1 MNKKVLLIGVIA
13 LLFVAFFAFDLQQ
26 YFSLDFI
33 KSKQQ
38 AFNAYYQ
45 QNTVLTLVM
54 FFVVYVIMAALSLPG
69 AAIMTVLA
77 GALFGLIPGVI
88 VVSLASTIG
97 ATLAFLV
104 ARYLFRDTLQARYA
118 DKLQVINDGVEK
130 EGPLYLFAM
139 RLVPLFPFFLVNIL
153 MGFTQIKTTTFAWV
167 SQLGMLAGTA
177 VFVYAGTQLAQID
190 SLSSILS
197 PGLIIAFGLLGVFPV
212 IAKKVMS
219 KIRANKVL
227 AAYDKPKQFDFNLLV
242 IGAGSGGLVSAYIA
256 AAVKAKVG
264 LIERHKMGGDCLNTG
279 CVPSKALIRTAK
291 AVHEAQHAE
300 KYGLDNMTPTFDFK
314 TVMQRVHNIIKEI
327 EPHDS
332 VERYTELGVDV
343 ITGEAKILD
352 PYRVEVNGKVLTTK
366 NIIIATGAAPL
377 VPPIKGV
384 DKVDYLTSDN
394 LWGIEEQPERLVV
407 LGGGPIGSEL
417 AQAFNRL
424 GSKVTMVERSAT
436 IMVREDEEVAE
447 LMQSRFIEE
456 GIEVLASHNA
466 QEFVQEDGQNY
477 LICEHDGVEKKVPF
491 DKVLLALGRKANITG
506 FGLEELGVE
515 ISGRGTIETD
525 GFLTTNFPNIY
536 AVGDVA
542 GPYQFTHTAAH
553 QAWYASVNALFGSSF
568 KRFRVDYRVIPW
580 ATFTDP
586 EVARVGLN
594 EKDAKEKS
602 IPYEIT
608 TYGIDDLDRAIAD
621 SSNEGSVKILTV
633 PGKDKIL
640 GVTIVGKGAGD
651 LIPEF
656 ILAMKYN
663 LGLNKIL
670 GTIHIY
676 PTMSESNKFAAGNW
690 KKAHAPEKL
699 LTYVEKFHAWRRG

>member
-1 MNKKVLLIGVIA
+1 MNKKVLLIGIIA

-26 YFSLDFI
+26 YFSLEFI

-45 QNTVLTLVM
+45 ENTVLTLVM
-54 FFVVYVIMAALSLPG
+54 FFVVYVVMAALSLPG

-88 VVSLASTIG
+88 VVSFASTIG

-153 MGFTQIKTTTFAWV
+153 MGFTKIKTATFAWV

-197 PGLIIAFGLLGVFPV
+197 PGLLIAFGLLGVFPV

-227 AAYDKPKQFDFNLLV
+227 AAFDKPEQFDFNLLV

-300 KYGLDNMTPTFDFK
+300 KYGLNNMEPTFDFK

-332 VERYTELGVDV
+332 IERYTELGVDV
-343 ITGEAKILD
+343 ITGEATIID

-384 DKVDYLTSDN
+384 DKIDYLTSDN
-394 LWGIEEQPERLVV
+394 LWDIEEQPERLVV

-424 GSKVTMVERSAT
+424 GTKVTMVERSAT

-466 QEFVQEDGQNY
+466 QEFVQEAGQNY

-491 DKVLLALGRKANITG
+491 DRVLLALGRKANVTG

-515 ISGRGTIETD
+515 ITGRGTIETD

-594 EKDAKEKS
+594 EKDAKEKG

>member
-1 MNKKVLLIGVIA
+1 MNKKVVLIGIIA
-13 LLFVAFFAFDLQQ
+13 LLIAAFFAFDLQQ

-33 KSKQQ
+33 KEKQQ

-45 QNTVLTLVM
+45 ENTVLTLVI
-54 FFVVYVIMAALSLPG
+54 FFVVYVLMAALSLPG

-88 VVSLASTIG
+88 LVSLASTLG

-153 MGFTQIKTTTFAWV
+153 MGFTKIKTTTFAWV
-167 SQLGMLAGTA
+167 SQIGMLAGTA

-197 PGLIIAFGLLGVFPV
+197 PGLLIAFGLLGVFPV

-300 KYGLDNMTPTFDFK
+300 KYGLKNMEPTFDFK
-314 TVMQRVHNIIKEI
+314 TVMQRVHGIIKAI

-332 VERYTELGVDV
+332 IERYTELGVDV

-366 NIIIATGAAPL
+366 NIIIATGASPL

-384 DKVDYLTSDN
+384 ENVDYLTSDN
-394 LWGIEEQPERLVV
+394 LWEIEEQPERLVV

-424 GSKVTMVERSAT
+424 GTKVTMVERSET

-447 LMQSRFIEE
+447 LMQSRFVEE
-456 GIEVLASHNA
+456 GIEVLAAHNA
-466 QEFVQEDGQNY
+466 QEFVQEAGQNY
-477 LICEHDGVEKKVPF
+477 LICEHNGEEKKVPF
-491 DKVLLALGRKANITG
+491 DRVLLALGRKANITG

-515 ISGRGTIETD
+515 IADRGTIETD
-525 GFLTTNFPNIY
+525 GFLATNFPNIY

-553 QAWYASVNALFGSSF
+553 QAWYASVNALFGSF
-568 KRFRVDYRVIPW
+568 IKRFRVDYRVIPW

-594 EKDAKEKS
+594 EKEAKEKG
-602 IPYEIT
+602 IPYEVT

-621 SSNEGSVKILTV
+621 SSDEGSVKILTV

-640 GVTIVGKGAGD
+640 GVTIVGKGSGD

-699 LTYVEKFHAWRRG
+699 LTYVEKFHTWRRG

>member
-1 MNKKVLLIGVIA
+1 MNKKVVLIGIIA
-13 LLFVAFFAFDLQQ
+13 LLIAAFFAFDLQQ

-33 KSKQQ
+33 KEKQQ

-45 QNTVLTLVM
+45 ENTVLTLVI
-54 FFVVYVIMAALSLPG
+54 FFVVYVLMAALSLPG

-88 VVSLASTIG
+88 LVSLASTLG

-153 MGFTQIKTTTFAWV
+153 MGFTKIKTTTFAWV
-167 SQLGMLAGTA
+167 SQIGMLAGTA

-197 PGLIIAFGLLGVFPV
+197 PGLLIAFGLLGVFPV

-300 KYGLDNMTPTFDFK
+300 KYGLKNMEPTFDFK
-314 TVMQRVHNIIKEI
+314 TVMQRVHGIIKAI

-332 VERYTELGVDV
+332 IERYTELGVDV

-366 NIIIATGAAPL
+366 NIIIATGASPL

-384 DKVDYLTSDN
+384 ENVDYLTSDN
-394 LWGIEEQPERLVV
+394 LWEIEEQPERLVV

-424 GSKVTMVERSAT
+424 GTKVTMVERSET

-447 LMQSRFIEE
+447 LMQSRFVEE
-456 GIEVLASHNA
+456 GIEVLAAHNA
-466 QEFVQEDGQNY
+466 QEFVQEAGQNY
-477 LICEHDGVEKKVPF
+477 LICEHNGEEKKVPF
-491 DKVLLALGRKANITG
+491 DRVLLALGRKANITG

-515 ISGRGTIETD
+515 IADRGTIETD
-525 GFLTTNFPNIY
+525 GFLATNFPNIY

-553 QAWYASVNALFGSSF
+553 QAWYASVNALFGSF
-568 KRFRVDYRVIPW
+568 IKRFRVDYRVIPW

-594 EKDAKEKS
+594 EKDAKEKG
-602 IPYEIT
+602 IPYEVT

-621 SSNEGSVKILTV
+621 SSDEGSVKILTV

-640 GVTIVGKGAGD
+640 GVTIVGKGSGD

-699 LTYVEKFHAWRRG
+699 LTYVEKFHTWRRG

>member
-1 MNKKVLLIGVIA
+1 MNKKAIVVGVIGLLIA
-13 LLFVAFFAFDLQQ
+13 AFFLFDLQQ

-33 KSKQQ
+33 KSQQQ
-38 AFNAYYQ
+38 AFNSYYQ
-45 QNTVLTLVM
+45 ENVVLTLVI
-54 FFVVYVIMAALSLPG
+54 FFVVYVLMAALSLPG
-69 AAIMTVLA
+69 AAILTVLA
-77 GALFGLIPGVI
+77 GALFGLVTGVI
-88 VVSLASTIG
+88 VVSFASTIG
-97 ATLAFLV
+97 ATIAFLV
-104 ARYLFRDTLQARYA
+104 ARYLFRDTLQSRYS
-118 DKLQVINDGVEK
+118 DKLQTINEGVEK

-153 MGFTQIKTTTFAWV
+153 MSLTSLKTKTFAWV

-212 IAKKVMS
+212 IAKKVMD
-219 KIRANKVL
+219 KIRGNKIL
-227 AAYDKPKQFDFNLLV
+227 KAYDKPASFDYNLLV
-242 IGAGSGGLVSAYIA
+242 VGAGSGGLVSAYIA

-264 LIERHKMGGDCLNTG
+264 LIEKHKMGGDCLNTG

-314 TVMQRVHNIIKEI
+314 TVMNRVHNVIKEI

-332 VERYTELGVDV
+332 VERYTELGVEV

-352 PYRVEVNGKVLTTK
+352 PYRIEVNGKVLTTK
-366 NIIIATGAAPL
+366 NIIIATGARPL
-377 VPPIKGV
+377 VPGIEGL
-384 DKVDYLTSDN
+384 DKIDYLTSDN
-394 LWGIEEQPERLVV
+394 LWEIEEQPERLVV

-417 AQAFNRL
+417 AQSFNRL
-424 GSKVTMVERSAT
+424 GSKVTMVERGPF
-436 IMVREDEEVAE
+436 IMGREDDEVAE
-447 LMQSRFIEE
+447 LMQARFIEE
-456 GIEVLASHNA
+456 GIDVLSSHTA
-466 QEFVQEDGQNY
+466 KAFVVENGENY
-477 LICEHDGVEKKVPF
+477 LICDAGGVEKRVPF
-491 DKVLLALGRKANITG
+491 DRVLLALGRTPNVTG

-515 ISGRGTIETD
+515 LSERGTVQTD

-542 GPYQFTHTAAH
+542 GPYQFTHVAAH
-553 QAWYASVNALFGSSF
+553 QAWYASVNALFGSV
-568 KRFRVDYRVIPW
+568 KRFKADYRVIPW

-594 EKDAKEKS
+594 ERDAKEKN

-621 SSNEGSVKILTV
+621 SSNEGVVKILTV

-676 PTMSESNKFAAGNW
+676 PTMSESNKYAAGNW
-690 KKAHAPEKL
+690 KRAHAPEKL
-699 LTYVEKFHAWRRG
+699 LSYVEKFHTWRRG

>member
-1 MNKKVLLIGVIA
+1 MNKKVVLIGIIA
-13 LLFVAFFAFDLQQ
+13 LLIAAFFAFDLQQ

-33 KSKQQ
+33 KEKQQ

-45 QNTVLTLVM
+45 ENTVLTLVI
-54 FFVVYVIMAALSLPG
+54 FFVVYVLMAALSLPG

-88 VVSLASTIG
+88 LVSLASTLG

-153 MGFTQIKTTTFAWV
+153 MGFTKIKTTTFAWV
-167 SQLGMLAGTA
+167 SQIGMLAGTA

-197 PGLIIAFGLLGVFPV
+197 PGLLIAFGLLGVFPV

-300 KYGLDNMTPTFDFK
+300 KYGLKNMEPTFDFK
-314 TVMQRVHNIIKEI
+314 TVMQRVHGIIKAI

-332 VERYTELGVDV
+332 IERYTELGVDV

-366 NIIIATGAAPL
+366 NIIIATGASPL

-384 DKVDYLTSDN
+384 ENVDYLTSDN
-394 LWGIEEQPERLVV
+394 LWEIEEQPERLVV

-424 GSKVTMVERSAT
+424 GTKVTMVERSET

-447 LMQSRFIEE
+447 LMQSRFVEE
-456 GIEVLASHNA
+456 GIEVLAAHNA
-466 QEFVQEDGQNY
+466 QEFVQEAGQNY
-477 LICEHDGVEKKVPF
+477 LICEHNGEEKKVPF
-491 DKVLLALGRKANITG
+491 DRVLLALGRKANITG
-506 FGLEELGVE
+506 FGIEELGVE
-515 ISGRGTIETD
+515 IADRGTIETD
-525 GFLTTNFPNIY
+525 GFLATNFPNIY

-553 QAWYASVNALFGSSF
+553 QAWYASVNALFGSF
-568 KRFRVDYRVIPW
+568 IKRFRVDYRVIPW

-594 EKDAKEKS
+594 EKDAKEKG
-602 IPYEIT
+602 IPYEVT

-621 SSNEGSVKILTV
+621 SSDEGSVKILTV

-640 GVTIVGKGAGD
+640 GVTIVGKGSGD

-699 LTYVEKFHAWRRG
+699 LTYVEKFHTWRRG

>member
-1 MNKKVLLIGVIA
+1 MNKKIILIGVIA
-13 LLFVAFFAFDLQQ
+13 ALFIAFFAFDLQQ
-26 YFSLDFI
+26 YFSLEFI
-33 KSKQQ
+33 KAKQQ
-38 AFNAYYQ
+38 AFNDYYQ
-45 QNTVLTLVM
+45 QNMVFTILM

-77 GALFGLIPGVI
+77 GALFGLITGVI
-88 VVSLASTIG
+88 IVSFASTLG

-104 ARYLFRDTLQARYA
+104 ARYLFRDTLEARYA
-118 DKLQVINDGVEK
+118 DKLQLINEGVEK

-153 MGFTQIKTTTFAWV
+153 MGFTKLKTATFAWV
-167 SQLGMLAGTA
+167 SQIGMLAGTA
-177 VFVYAGTQLAQID
+177 VYVYAGTQLAQID

-197 PGLIIAFGLLGVFPV
+197 PGLLIAFALLGVFPV
-212 IAKKVMS
+212 IAKKIMN
-219 KIRANKVL
+219 KIRASKVFS
-227 AAYDKPKQFDFNLLV
+227 AYDQPDSYDYNLLV

-264 LIERHKMGGDCLNTG
+264 LIEKHKMGGDCLNTG

-300 KYGLDNMTPTFDFK
+300 KYGLDNMQPTFDFK
-314 TVMQRVHNIIKEI
+314 TVMQRVHGIIKAI

-332 VERYTELGVDV
+332 IERYTELGVEV

-352 PYRVEVNGKVLTTK
+352 PFRIEVNDKVLTTK
-366 NIIIATGAAPL
+366 NIIIATGASPL

-384 DKVDYLTSDN
+384 DSVDYLTSDN
-394 LWGIEEQPERLVV
+394 LWEIEEQPERLVV

-424 GSKVTMVERSAT
+424 GTKVTVVERSPT
-436 IMVREDEEVAE
+436 IMVREDEEVAQ

-466 QEFVQEDGQNY
+466 NEFIQEDGQNY
-477 LICEHDGVEKKVPF
+477 LICEHDGEEKKVPF
-491 DKVLLALGRKANITG
+491 DRVLLALGRRANITG

-515 ISGRGTIETD
+515 ITGRGTIETD

-553 QAWYASVNALFGSSF
+553 QAWYASVNALFGAF
-568 KRFRVDYRVIPW
+568 KRFKVDYRVIPW

-586 EVARVGLN
+586 EVARVGIN
-594 EKDAKEKS
+594 EKEAKEKG
-602 IPYEIT
+602 IAYEVT

-663 LGLNKIL
+663 IGLNKIL

-676 PTMSESNKFAAGNW
+676 PTMSESNKYAAGNW

-699 LTYVEKFHAWRRG
+699 LSYVEKFHTWRRS

>member
-1 MNKKVLLIGVIA
+1 MNKKITIIGIIVLLIAG
-13 LLFVAFFAFDLQQ
+13 FFLFDLQQ

-33 KSKQQ
+33 KAKQE

-45 QNTVLTLVM
+45 ENTFLTLLI
-54 FFVVYVIMAALSLPG
+54 FFVVYVAMAALSLPG
-69 AAIMTVLA
+69 AAIMTLLS
-77 GALFGLIPGVI
+77 GALFGLLVGVI
-88 VVSLASTIG
+88 MVSIASTLG

-104 ARYLFRDTLQARYA
+104 SRYLFRDTLQTRYA
-118 DKLQVINDGVEK
+118 DKLKTINEGVEK

-153 MGFTQIKTTTFAWV
+153 MGFTSIRTTTFAWV

-197 PGLIIAFGLLGVFPV
+197 PGLIIAFVLLGIFPM
-212 IAKKVMS
+212 IAKKVMD

-227 AAYDKPKQFDFNLLV
+227 AAYDKPESFDYNLLV

-264 LIERHKMGGDCLNTG
+264 LIEKHKMGGDCLNTG

-291 AVHEAQHAE
+291 AIHEAENAE
-300 KYGLDNMTPTFDFK
+300 KYGLENMKPSFDFK
-314 TVMQRVHNIIKEI
+314 TVMNRVQSVIKAI

-332 VERYTELGVDV
+332 IERYTELGVEV
-343 ITGEAKILD
+343 ITGEAKIVD
-352 PYRVEVNGKVLTTK
+352 PYRIEVNGKVLTTK
-366 NIIIATGAAPL
+366 NIIIATGARPM
-377 VPPIKGV
+377 VPPIPGL

-394 LWGIEEQPERLVV
+394 LWELEDQPERLLV

-424 GSKVTMVERSAT
+424 GSKVSMVERAPL
-436 IMVREDEEVAE
+436 IMGREDDEVAE
-447 LMQSRFIEE
+447 FMQSRFTKE
-456 GIEVLASHNA
+456 GIDVLSSHTAN
-466 QEFVQEDGQNY
+466 EFVVENGQNV
-477 LICEHDGVEKKVPF
+477 LICEHDGQETRVPF
-491 DKVLLALGRKANITG
+491 DRVLLALGRKANIEG

-515 ISGRGTIETD
+515 INPRGTIETD
-525 GFLTTNFPNIY
+525 GFLTTNFPNIF

-553 QAWYASVNALFGSSF
+553 QAWYASVNALFGSF
-568 KRFRVDYRVIPW
+568 KRFKVDYRVIPW

-586 EVARVGLN
+586 EVARVGIN
-594 EKDAKEKS
+594 EKEAKEKD
-602 IPYEIT
+602 IAYEIT

-621 SSNEGSVKILTV
+621 SSDEGVVKVLTV

-640 GVTIVGKGAGD
+640 GVTILGKGAGD

-663 LGLNKIL
+663 LGMNKIL

-690 KKAHAPEKL
+690 KRAHAPEKL
-699 LTYVEKFHAWRRG
+699 LTYVEKFHSWRRG

>member
-1 MNKKVLLIGVIA
+1 MNKKLILIGAIA
-13 LLFVAFFAFDLQQ
+13 LLIASFFLFDLQQ

-33 KSKQQ
+33 KEKQQ
-38 AFNAYYQ
+38 AFNDYYQ
-45 QNTVLTLVM
+45 QNTLLTLLM

-77 GALFGLIPGVI
+77 GTLFGLVTGVI
-88 VVSLASTIG
+88 VVSFASTLG

-104 ARYLFRDTLQARYA
+104 ARYLFRDTLQDRYA
-118 DKLQVINDGVEK
+118 DKLQLINDGVEK

-153 MGFTQIKTTTFAWV
+153 MGFTKLKTITFAWV
-167 SQLGMLAGTA
+167 SQIGMLAGTA

-197 PGLIIAFGLLGVFPV
+197 PGLLIAFALLGIFPV
-212 IAKKVMS
+212 IAKKVMN
-219 KIRANKVL
+219 KIRSNKIL
-227 AAYDKPKQFDFNLLV
+227 SAYEKPESFDFNLLV

-264 LIERHKMGGDCLNTG
+264 LIEKHKMGGDCLNTG

-300 KYGLDNMTPTFDFK
+300 KYGLDNMQPTFDFK
-314 TVMQRVHNIIKEI
+314 TVMQRVHGIIKAI

-332 VERYTELGVDV
+332 IERYTELGVEV
-343 ITGEAKILD
+343 IIGEAKILD
-352 PYRVEVNGKVLTTK
+352 PFRVEVNGKIHTTK

-394 LWGIEEQPERLVV
+394 LWDIEEQPGRLVV

-424 GSKVTMVERSAT
+424 GTKVTMVERSAT
-436 IMVREDEEVAE
+436 IMVREDTEVAE

-466 QEFVQEDGQNY
+466 QEFVQEAGQNY
-477 LICEHDGVEKKVPF
+477 LICEHDGEEKKVPF
-491 DKVLLALGRKANITG
+491 DRVLLALGRKANIAG

-542 GPYQFTHTAAH
+542 GPYQFTHSAAH
-553 QAWYASVNALFGSSF
+553 QAWYASVNALFGAF
-568 KRFRVDYRVIPW
+568 KRFKVDYRVIPW

-594 EKDAKEKS
+594 EKDAKEKGVA
-602 IPYEIT
+602 YEVT
-608 TYGIDDLDRAIAD
+608 HYGIDDLDRAIAD
-621 SSNEGSVKILTV
+621 SSDEGHVKILTV

-676 PTMSESNKFAAGNW
+676 PTMSESNKYAAGNW
-690 KKAHAPEKL
+690 KRAHAPEKL
-699 LTYVEKFHAWRRG
+699 LSYVKKFHAWRRG

>member
-1 MNKKVLLIGVIA
+1 MNKKIILIGVIA
-13 LLFVAFFAFDLQQ
+13 LLFIAFFAFDLQQ
-26 YFSLDFI
+26 YFSLEFI
-33 KSKQQ
+33 KSKQE
-38 AFNAYYQ
+38 AFNAYYAE
-45 QNTVLTLVM
+45 NTVLTIFM
-54 FFVVYVIMAALSLPG
+54 FFVVYVVMAALSLPG

-77 GALFGLIPGVI
+77 GALFGLITGLII
-88 VVSLASTIG
+88 VSFASTLG

-118 DKLQVINDGVEK
+118 DKLALINEGVEK

-139 RLVPLFPFFLVNIL
+139 RLVPLFPFFLINIL
-153 MGFTQIKTTTFAWV
+153 MGFTKIKTTTFAWV

-177 VFVYAGTQLAQID
+177 VFVYAGTQLAKID

-197 PGLIIAFGLLGVFPV
+197 PGLLIAFALLGVFPV
-212 IAKKVMS
+212 VAKKIMS

-227 AAYDKPKQFDFNLLV
+227 AAYDKPKSFDFNLLV

-264 LIERHKMGGDCLNTG
+264 LIEKHKMGGDCLNTG

-300 KYGLDNMTPTFDFK
+300 KYGLQNMQPTFDFK
-314 TVMQRVHNIIKEI
+314 AVMERVHGIIKAI

-332 VERYTELGVDV
+332 IERYTSLGVDV
-343 ITGEAKILD
+343 ITGEAKIID

-377 VPPIKGV
+377 VPPIKGLDQV
-384 DKVDYLTSDN
+384 NYLTSDN
-394 LWGIEEQPERLVV
+394 LWNIEEQPERLVV

-424 GSKVTMVERSAT
+424 GSKVTMVERSPT
-436 IMVREDEEVAE
+436 IMVREDTEVAE

-466 QEFVQEDGQNY
+466 QEFVKEGDQSY
-477 LICEHDGVEKKVPF
+477 LICEHEGVEKKVPF
-491 DKVLLALGRKANITG
+491 DRVLLALGRKANITG

-515 ISGRGTIETD
+515 ITGRGTIETD
-525 GFLTTNFPNIY
+525 GFLNTNFPNIY

-553 QAWYASVNALFGSSF
+553 QAWYASVNALFGSF

-594 EKDAKEKS
+594 EKDAKEKG
-602 IPYEIT
+602 IAYEVT

-621 SSNEGSVKILTV
+621 SSDEGSVKVLTV

-699 LTYVEKFHAWRRG
+699 LSYVEKFHAWRRS

>member
-1 MNKKVLLIGVIA
+1 MNKKLILIGAIA
-13 LLFVAFFAFDLQQ
+13 LLIASFFLFDFQQ

-33 KSKQQ
+33 KEKQQ
-38 AFNAYYQ
+38 AFNDYYQ
-45 QNTVLTLVM
+45 QNTLLTLLM

-77 GALFGLIPGVI
+77 GTLFGLVTGVI
-88 VVSLASTIG
+88 VVSFASTLG

-104 ARYLFRDTLQARYA
+104 ARYLFRDTLQDRYA
-118 DKLQVINDGVEK
+118 DKLQLINDGVEK

-153 MGFTQIKTTTFAWV
+153 MGFTKLKTITFAWV
-167 SQLGMLAGTA
+167 SQIGMLAGTA

-197 PGLIIAFGLLGVFPV
+197 PGLLIAFALLGIFPV
-212 IAKKVMS
+212 IAKKVMN
-219 KIRANKVL
+219 KIRSNKIL
-227 AAYDKPKQFDFNLLV
+227 SAYEKPESFDFNLLV

-264 LIERHKMGGDCLNTG
+264 LIEKHKMGGDCLNTG

-300 KYGLDNMTPTFDFK
+300 KYGLDNMQPTFDFK
-314 TVMQRVHNIIKEI
+314 TVMQRVHGIIKAI

-332 VERYTELGVDV
+332 VERYTELGVEV

-352 PYRVEVNGKVLTTK
+352 PYRVEVNGKIHTTK

-394 LWGIEEQPERLVV
+394 LWDIEEQPGRLVV

-424 GSKVTMVERSAT
+424 GTKVTMVERSAT
-436 IMVREDEEVAE
+436 IMVREDTEVAE

-466 QEFVQEDGQNY
+466 QEFVQEAGQNY
-477 LICEHDGVEKKVPF
+477 LICEHDGEEKKVPF
-491 DKVLLALGRKANITG
+491 DRVLLALGRKANIAG

-525 GFLTTNFPNIY
+525 GFLATNFPNIY

-542 GPYQFTHTAAH
+542 GPYQFTHSAAH
-553 QAWYASVNALFGSSF
+553 QAWYASVNALFGAF
-568 KRFRVDYRVIPW
+568 KRFKVDYRVIPW

-594 EKDAKEKS
+594 EKDAKEKGVA
-602 IPYEIT
+602 YEVT
-608 TYGIDDLDRAIAD
+608 HYGIDDLDRAIAD
-621 SSNEGSVKILTV
+621 SSDEGYVKILTV

-676 PTMSESNKFAAGNW
+676 PTMSESNKYAAGNW
-690 KKAHAPEKL
+690 KRAHAPEKL
-699 LTYVEKFHAWRRG
+699 LSYVKKFHAWRRG

>member
-1 MNKKVLLIGVIA
+1 MNKKITIIGIIAVLIA
-13 LLFVAFFAFDLQQ
+13 GFFLFDLQQ

-33 KSKQQ
+33 KAKQE

-45 QNTVLTLVM
+45 ENTFLTLLI
-54 FFVVYVIMAALSLPG
+54 FFVVYVAMAALSLPG
-69 AAIMTVLA
+69 AAIMTLLA
-77 GALFGLIPGVI
+77 GALFGLLVGMIM
-88 VVSLASTIG
+88 VSFASTLG

-104 ARYLFRDTLQARYA
+104 SRYLFRDTLQARYA
-118 DKLQVINDGVEK
+118 GKLKLINDGVEK

-153 MGFTQIKTTTFAWV
+153 MGFTSIRTTTFAWV
-167 SQLGMLAGTA
+167 SQIGMLAGTA

-197 PGLIIAFGLLGVFPV
+197 PGLIIAFVLLGIFPM
-212 IAKKVMS
+212 IAKKIMD

-227 AAYDKPKQFDFNLLV
+227 AAYEKPQSFDYNLLV

-264 LIERHKMGGDCLNTG
+264 LIEKHKMGGDCLNTG

-291 AVHEAQHAE
+291 AIHEAENAE
-300 KYGLDNMTPTFDFK
+300 KYGLENMKPSFDFK
-314 TVMQRVHNIIKEI
+314 KVMDRVHGIIKAI

-332 VERYTELGVDV
+332 IERYTELGVEV
-343 ITGEAKILD
+343 ITGEAKIID
-352 PYRVEVNGKVLTTK
+352 PYRIEVNGKVLTTK
-366 NIIIATGAAPL
+366 NIIVATGARPM
-377 VPPIKGV
+377 VPPIKGL
-384 DKVDYLTSDN
+384 DQLDYLTSDN
-394 LWGIEEQPERLVV
+394 LWNIEEQPERLLV

-424 GSKVTMVERSAT
+424 GSKVTMVERAPL
-436 IMVREDEEVAE
+436 IMGREDEEVADY
-447 LMQSRFIEE
+447 MQSRFIKE
-456 GIEVLASHNA
+456 GIDVLSSHTAN
-466 QEFVQEDGQNY
+466 EFVVEDGQNI
-477 LICEHDGVEKKVPF
+477 LICENDGEQVRVPF
-491 DKVLLALGRKANITG
+491 DRVLLALGRKPNVEG
-506 FGLEELGVE
+506 FGLEDLGVE
-515 ISGRGTIETD
+515 INPRGTIETD

-553 QAWYASVNALFGSSF
+553 QAWYASVNALFGSF
-568 KRFRVDYRVIPW
+568 KRFKVDYRVIPW

-586 EVARVGLN
+586 EVARVGIN
-594 EKDAKEKS
+594 EKEAKEKN
-602 IPYEIT
+602 IAYEIT

-621 SSNEGSVKILTV
+621 SSDEGIVKILTV

-640 GVTIVGKGAGD
+640 GVTILGKGAGD

-663 LGLNKIL
+663 LGMNKIL

-676 PTMSESNKFAAGNW
+676 PTMSESNKYAAGNW
-690 KKAHAPEKL
+690 KRAHAPEKL
-699 LTYVEKFHAWRRG
+699 LTYVEKFHTWRRG

>member
-1 MNKKVLLIGVIA
+1 MNKKNLIVGIIA
-13 LLFVAFFAFDLQQ
+13 LLIAGFFLFDLQQ

-33 KSKQQ
+33 KAKQQ
-38 AFNAYYQ
+38 AFNAYYDE
-45 QNTVLTLVM
+45 NTVLTLLI
-54 FFVVYVIMAALSLPG
+54 FFIVYVTVTALSLPG
-69 AAIMTVLA
+69 AAIMTLLA
-77 GALFGLIPGVI
+77 GALFGLIAGVI
-88 VVSLASTIG
+88 MVSIASTLG

-104 ARYLFRDTLQARYA
+104 ARYLFRDSLQTRYA
-118 DKLQVINDGVEK
+118 DKLQVINEGVEK

-153 MGFTQIKTTTFAWV
+153 MGFTRIRTTTFAWV
-167 SQLGMLAGTA
+167 SQIGMLAGTI
-177 VFVYAGTQLAQID
+177 VYVYAGTQLAQID

-197 PGLIIAFGLLGVFPV
+197 PGLIIAFVLLGIFPM
-212 IAKKVMS
+212 IAKKVMD

-227 AAYDKPKQFDFNLLV
+227 AAYDKPARFDYNLLV

-264 LIERHKMGGDCLNTG
+264 LIEKHKMGGDCLNTG

-291 AVHEAQHAE
+291 AIHEAEHAE
-300 KYGLDNMTPTFDFK
+300 KYGLENMKPRFDFK
-314 TVMQRVHNIIKEI
+314 TVMQRVHGIIKAI

-332 VERYTELGVDV
+332 IERYTDLGVEV
-343 ITGEAKILD
+343 ITGEAKIID
-352 PYRVEVNGKVLTTK
+352 PYRIEVNGKVLTTK
-366 NIIIATGAAPL
+366 NIIIATGARPM
-377 VPPIKGV
+377 VPPIKGL
-384 DKVDYLTSDN
+384 DSVDYLTSDN
-394 LWGIEEQPERLVV
+394 LWGIEDQPERLIV

-424 GSKVTMVERSAT
+424 GSQVTMVERSPR
-436 IMVREDEEVAE
+436 IMNREDDDVAG
-447 LMQSRFIEE
+447 LMQARFIEE
-456 GIEVLASHNA
+456 GIDVLSSHTA
-466 QEFVQEDGQNY
+466 QEFVVEEGQNV
-477 LICEHDGVEKKVPF
+477 LICEHDGVEKRIPF
-491 DKVLLALGRKANITG
+491 DRVLLALGRKANVEG

-515 ISGRGTIETD
+515 INPRGTVETD

-553 QAWYASVNALFGSSF
+553 QAWYASVNALFGSV
-568 KRFRVDYRVIPW
+568 KRFKVDYRVIPW

-586 EVARVGLN
+586 EVARVGIN
-594 EKDAKEKS
+594 EKEAKEKG
-602 IPYEIT
+602 IAYEIT

-621 SSNEGSVKILTV
+621 SSDEGVVKILTV

-640 GVTIVGKGAGD
+640 GVTILGKGAGD

-699 LTYVEKFHAWRRG
+699 LGYVAKFHAWRRG

>member
-1 MNKKVLLIGVIA
+1 MNKKTLIVGIIA
-13 LLFVAFFAFDLQQ
+13 LLIAGFFLFDLQQ

-33 KSKQQ
+33 KAKQQ
-38 AFNAYYQ
+38 AFNAYYDE
-45 QNTVLTLVM
+45 NTVLTLLI
-54 FFVVYVIMAALSLPG
+54 FFIVYVTVTALSLPG
-69 AAIMTVLA
+69 AAIMTLLA
-77 GALFGLIPGVI
+77 GALFGLIAGVI
-88 VVSLASTIG
+88 MVSIASTLG

-104 ARYLFRDTLQARYA
+104 ARYLFRDSLQTRYA
-118 DKLQVINDGVEK
+118 DKLQVINEGVEK

-153 MGFTQIKTTTFAWV
+153 MGFTRIRTTTFAWV
-167 SQLGMLAGTA
+167 SQIGMLAGTI
-177 VFVYAGTQLAQID
+177 VYVYAGTQLAQID

-197 PGLIIAFGLLGVFPV
+197 PGLIIAFVLLGIFPM
-212 IAKKVMS
+212 IAKKVMD

-227 AAYDKPKQFDFNLLV
+227 AAYDKPARFDYNLLV

-264 LIERHKMGGDCLNTG
+264 LIEKHKMGGDCLNTG

-291 AVHEAQHAE
+291 AIHEAEHAE
-300 KYGLDNMTPTFDFK
+300 KYGLENMKPRFDFK
-314 TVMQRVHNIIKEI
+314 TVMQRVHGIIKAI

-332 VERYTELGVDV
+332 IERYTDLGVEV
-343 ITGEAKILD
+343 ITGEAKIID
-352 PYRVEVNGKVLTTK
+352 PYRIEVNGKVLTTK
-366 NIIIATGAAPL
+366 NIIIATGARPM
-377 VPPIKGV
+377 VPPIKGL
-384 DKVDYLTSDN
+384 DSVDYLTSDN
-394 LWGIEEQPERLVV
+394 LWGIEDQPERLIV

-424 GSKVTMVERSAT
+424 GSQVTMVERSPR
-436 IMVREDEEVAE
+436 IMNREDDDVAG
-447 LMQSRFIEE
+447 LMQARFIEE
-456 GIEVLASHNA
+456 GIDVLSSHTA
-466 QEFVQEDGQNY
+466 QEFVVEEGQNV
-477 LICEHDGVEKKVPF
+477 LICEHDGVEKRIPF
-491 DKVLLALGRKANITG
+491 DRVLLALGRKANVEG

-515 ISGRGTIETD
+515 INPRGTVETD

-553 QAWYASVNALFGSSF
+553 QAWYASVNALFGSV
-568 KRFRVDYRVIPW
+568 KRFKVDYRVIPW

-586 EVARVGLN
+586 EVARVGIN
-594 EKDAKEKS
+594 EKEAKEKG
-602 IPYEIT
+602 IAYEIT

-621 SSNEGSVKILTV
+621 SSDEGVVKILTV

-640 GVTIVGKGAGD
+640 GVTILGKGAGD

-699 LTYVEKFHAWRRG
+699 LGYVAKFHAWRRG

>member
-1 MNKKVLLIGVIA
+1 MNKKIILLGVIA
-13 LLFVAFFAFDLQQ
+13 LLFASFFLFDLQQ

-33 KSKQQ
+33 KEKQQ
-38 AFNAYYQ
+38 AFNDYYQ
-45 QNTVLTLVM
+45 QNTLLTLLM

-77 GALFGLIPGVI
+77 GTLFGLVTGVI
-88 VVSLASTIG
+88 VVSFASTLG

-104 ARYLFRDTLQARYA
+104 ARYLFRDTLQDRYA
-118 DKLQVINDGVEK
+118 DKLQLINDGVEK

-153 MGFTQIKTTTFAWV
+153 MGFTKLKTITFAWV
-167 SQLGMLAGTA
+167 SQIGMLAGTA

-197 PGLIIAFGLLGVFPV
+197 PGLLLAFALLGVFPV
-212 IAKKVMS
+212 VAKKIMN
-219 KIRANKVL
+219 KIRASKVFSV
-227 AAYDKPKQFDFNLLV
+227 YDKPESFDFNLLV

-264 LIERHKMGGDCLNTG
+264 LIEKHKMGGDCLNTG

-300 KYGLDNMTPTFDFK
+300 KYGLENMQPTFDFK
-314 TVMQRVHNIIKEI
+314 TVMKRVHGIIKAI

-332 VERYTELGVDV
+332 IERYTELGVEV

-352 PYRVEVNGKVLTTK
+352 PFRVEVNGKIHTTK
-366 NIIIATGAAPL
+366 NIIIATGASPL

-384 DKVDYLTSDN
+384 DSVDYLTSDN
-394 LWGIEEQPERLVV
+394 LWEIEEQPERLVV

-424 GSKVTMVERSAT
+424 GTKVTMVERSPT
-436 IMVREDEEVAE
+436 IMVREDNEVSE

-456 GIEVLASHNA
+456 GIEVLSSHDA
-466 QEFVQEDGQNY
+466 KEFIQEAGENY
-477 LICEHDGVEKKVPF
+477 LICEHDGEEKKVPF
-491 DKVLLALGRKANITG
+491 DRVLLALGRKANITG

-553 QAWYASVNALFGSSF
+553 QAWYASVNALFGAF

-594 EKDAKEKS
+594 EKDAIEKN
-602 IPYEIT
+602 IAYEVT

-621 SSNEGSVKILTV
+621 SSDEGSVKVLTV

-640 GVTIVGKGAGD
+640 GVTIIGKGAGD

-699 LTYVEKFHAWRRG
+699 LSYVEKFHTWRRG